1 MPDDEI
7 ALAAKVHYS
16 FLPRY
21 YRDSRVDIAV
31 KVRPFSRLGG
41 DYCGIFPLGRKLI
54 VCMCDVVG
62 HGLASALFA
71 TRVNDFAMSHAG
83 DRDDPCQLIGAL
95 NEFLCRH
102 LSDTGLYTS
111 FVAVFLDFEGRE
123 MEYAGAGHPPLLH
136 YQERSGTCEHLESST
151 TILGIE
157 HPLPVPCTSS
167 RRPLGAGD
175 RLLLYTDGL
184 MESRTPRGGQF
195 GRQRLEAFTRQHRRL
210 DSGTFNERLFDI
222 ANCNECQ
229 IRDDI
234 LIMTISI
241 K

>member
-1 MPDDEI
+1 MTDDEI

-16 FLPRY
+16 FLPRHY
-21 YRDSRVDIAV
+21 QDAHVDIAV

-41 DYCGIFPLGRKLI
+41 DYCGLFPLDRRLI
-54 VCMCDVVG
+54 ACMCDVVG
-62 HGLASALFA
+62 HGMASALFA

-83 DRDDPCQLIGAL
+83 DRGTPCQLIEAL

-111 FVAVFLDFEGRE
+111 FFAVFFDFENRE

-136 YQERSGTCEHLESST
+136 YRRRTGECYSLESST
-151 TILGIE
+151 TLLGIE
-157 HPLPVPCTSS
+157 HPLPVPCTLN
-167 RRPLGAGD
+167 RRPLETGD

-184 MESRTPRGGQF
+184 MESKTPGGGQF
-195 GRQRLEAFTRQHRRL
+195 GRHGLEAFARKHPQL
-210 DSGTFNERLFDI
+210 DSAAFNERLFET

-234 LIMTISI
+234 LIMTIGI